1 MVCLHV
7 QDFECS
13 FNHPAISIQRR
24 FPFLIKT
31 QHFCNSLHLLI
42 KPIWWC
48 CWYFGVF
55 CWSGYYRVSHFSL
68 LLFFSSSSLL
78 PFWNIR
84 RRVIH
89 MYIQYIYMRVYTC
102 TYSTY
107 TWYSLPVNTHFK
119 TVPSLH
125 LQGPLICQNYPCS
138 SVAINLSLI
147 FFSLCSE
154 TNIYRSYPFVS
165 AVGRTPIKFIIFC
178 HNLHKLDGLHACS
191 LWVYVC
197 DQ

>member
-1 MVCLHV
+1 MLLVFRCFLLV
-7 QDFECS
+7 WLLQS
-13 FNHPAISIQRR
+13 L
-24 FPFLIKT
+24 PFL
-31 QHFCNSLHLLI
+31 SLVIFLFLI
-42 KPIWWC
+42 
-48 CWYFGVF
+48 
-55 CWSGYYRVSHFSL
+55 SL
-68 LLFFSSSSLL
+68 TTLRQPEESYTHT
-78 PFWNIR
+78 
-84 RRVIH
+84 VHTVHIH
-89 MYIQYIYMRVYTC
+89 ESIHIPYIQYIYMRVYTC

-147 FFSLCSE
+147 VFSLCCE

-165 AVGRTPIKFIIFC
+165 ALGTTPIKFITFC
-178 HNLHKLDGLHACS
+178 GNLDNLDGLHACS
-191 LWVYVC
+191 LWVYIC

>member
-1 MVCLHV
+1 MLLVFRCFLLV
-7 QDFECS
+7 WLLQS
-13 FNHPAISIQRR
+13 L
-24 FPFLIKT
+24 PFLSAVI
-31 QHFCNSLHLLI
+31 F
-42 KPIWWC
+42 
-48 CWYFGVF
+48 
-55 CWSGYYRVSHFSL
+55 
-68 LLFFSSSSLL
+68 LFFISLAIL
-78 PFWNIR
+78 EHPEES
-84 RRVIH
+84 IH

-125 LQGPLICQNYPCS
+125 LQGPLICQNYPCFN
-138 SVAINLSLI
+138 VAINLSLI
-147 FFSLCSE
+147 VFSLCCE
-154 TNIYRSYPFVS
+154 TNIYMSYPFVS

-178 HNLHKLDGLHACS
+178 HNLHKLNSLHACS

>member
-1 MVCLHV
+1 MLLVFRCFLLV
-7 QDFECS
+7 WLLQS
-13 FNHPAISIQRR
+13 L
-24 FPFLIKT
+24 PFLSAVI
-31 QHFCNSLHLLI
+31 F
-42 KPIWWC
+42 
-48 CWYFGVF
+48 
-55 CWSGYYRVSHFSL
+55 
-68 LLFFSSSSLL
+68 LFFISLAIL
-78 PFWNIR
+78 EHPEES
-84 RRVIH
+84 IH

-165 AVGRTPIKFIIFC
+165 ALGTTPIKFITFC
-178 HNLHKLDGLHACS
+178 GNLDKLDGLHACS
-191 LWVYVC
+191 LWVYVG